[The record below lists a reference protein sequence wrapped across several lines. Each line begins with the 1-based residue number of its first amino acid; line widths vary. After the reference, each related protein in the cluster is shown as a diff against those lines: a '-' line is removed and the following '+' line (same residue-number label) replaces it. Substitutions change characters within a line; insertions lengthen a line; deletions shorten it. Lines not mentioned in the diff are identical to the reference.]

1 MDDNALQ
8 TDADERLRSWYLA
21 RLRKAALQAQ
31 AGSDLTPA
39 TLVRTDRDA
48 LEKLIAE
55 PARTSSSE
63 PKLDAKAKFTD
74 AAPLTFSIALVAI
87 NALLFVWILF
97 DEPCSAAL
105 LPIARMFF
113 LILLVLSSG
122 AAIFLSRLL
131 AHRKATLA
139 ALAERERAI
148 AESTMDAFWSLGADF
163 RFISVSPTT
172 RRLLGYQVLDLA
184 PMNLF
189 ALLTPPEQE
198 RVQQALNAAKSRR
211 DAAKIETQIKN
222 KSGALTD
229 IELSIEYS
237 LHEATYYCLLSDI
250 SERKQ
255 VERLKDQLT
264 AMLSHD
270 LRTPLTSLQFSLAL
284 LLKDN
289 GGRLTDDGLTIVKTG
304 QNNVERLIKL
314 INQLLDL
321 YSLEAKQLKLYSRS
335 IEASVIIQ
343 NTLEA
348 IESYAEK
355 KNIDI
360 RVEADELLLQADPDR
375 LTQVLVNL
383 VSNAIKYSPDG
394 GDILLSVH
402 RLPASATVEV
412 RVTDSGPGIAEEHKN
427 SVFDRFYQIESSS
440 PKTASQKNEA
450 STGLGLA
457 ICKAIIEAHG
467 GTIDV
472 DCTPGKGA
480 SFWFRI
486 PAAR

>member
-1 MDDNALQ
+1 MDNHSLQ

-21 RLRKAALQAQ
+21 RLRKAALQTQ

-39 TLVRTDRDA
+39 TLVRRDRDA

-55 PARTSSSE
+55 PARSAAPE
-63 PKLDAKAKFTD
+63 PNLKAIAKLTE
-74 AAPLTFSIALVAI
+74 AAPLLFSITLVAI

-105 LPIARMFF
+105 LPLARLFF
-113 LILLVLSSG
+113 LVLLVLSS
-122 AAIFLSRLL
+122 ATAVFLSRLL
-131 AHRKATLA
+131 ARRKATLG

-148 AESTMDAFWSLGADF
+148 AESTMDAFWSLDADY
-163 RFISVSPTT
+163 RFIAVSPTT
-172 RRLLGYQVLDLA
+172 RRFLGYQAEDLT
-184 PMNLF
+184 PINLF

-198 RVQQALNAAKSRR
+198 RVQHTLNAAKSRR
-211 DAAKIETQIKN
+211 EAAKIETQLKN
-222 KSGALTD
+222 KSGSLID
-229 IELSIEYS
+229 IDLSIEYS
-237 LHEATYYCLLSDI
+237 LQEANYYCLLSDI

-289 GGRLTDDGLTIVKTG
+289 AGRLTEEGLSIVKSG
-304 QNNVERLIKL
+304 QHNVERLINL

-321 YSLEAKQLKLYSRS
+321 YSLEAKQLKLYPRPV
-335 IEASVIIQ
+335 EASAIIRD
-343 NTLEA
+343 TLEA

-355 KNIDI
+355 KNIEI
-360 RVEADELLLQADPDR
+360 RVEADELSLNADPDR

-394 GDILLSVH
+394 GAIVLSIT
-402 RLPASATVEV
+402 RLPASPFVEV
-412 RVTDSGPGIAEEHKN
+412 RVTDTGPGIAEEHKK
-427 SVFDRFYQIESSS
+427 SVFDRFYRIESASL
-440 PKTASQKNEA
+440 KTEA

-457 ICKAIIEAHG
+457 ISKAIVEAHG
-467 GTIDV
+467 GKIDV

-480 SFWFRI
+480 SFWFHI
-486 PAAR
+486 PAAQ